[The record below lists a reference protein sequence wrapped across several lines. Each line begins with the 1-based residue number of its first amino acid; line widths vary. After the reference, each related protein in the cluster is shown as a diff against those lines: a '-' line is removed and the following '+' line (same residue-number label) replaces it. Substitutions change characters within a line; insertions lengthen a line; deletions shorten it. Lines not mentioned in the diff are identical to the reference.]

1 MDIMKS
7 LQSVIDTLQQITIQ
21 ATYSNISKMGGALE
35 ELVKIGDAVKP
46 IIAKSEKTS
55 QDNDTMGG

>member
-35 ELVKIGDAVKP
+35 ELVKIGEAVKQLTAEP
-46 IIAKSEKTS
+46 
-55 QDNDTMGG
+55 QNNGQGG